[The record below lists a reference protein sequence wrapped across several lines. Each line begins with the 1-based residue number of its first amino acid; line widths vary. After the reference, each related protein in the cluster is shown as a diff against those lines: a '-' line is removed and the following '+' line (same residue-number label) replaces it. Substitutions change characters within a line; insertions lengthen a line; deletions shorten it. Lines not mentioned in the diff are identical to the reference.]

1 MKLNMISKQIS
12 PLIILILLAS
22 FQWSCSGGGGGEN
35 TANLSP
41 QVTISYPRDN
51 SSVVGTAV
59 YSLKF
64 SEAVTGLTG
73 NNLNDACQGSIQLSP
88 YNGGNCYPISIKS
101 IDNISWIVYPVGKL
115 SDGTYSLTV
124 TTGIQNLSAISPA
137 STTSVTF
144 NVKDALSTCL
154 LYTSPSPRDS

>member
-41 QVTISYPRDN
+41 QVTISFPEDN

-64 SEAVTGLTG
+64 SEAVTG
-73 NNLNDACQGSIQLSP
+73 
-88 YNGGNCYPISIKS
+88 
-101 IDNISWIVYPVGKL
+101 
-115 SDGTYSLTV
+115 
-124 TTGIQNLSAISPA
+124 
-137 STTSVTF
+137 
-144 NVKDALSTCL
+144 
-154 LYTSPSPRDS
+154 